1 MSFRFL
7 LPLLT
12 YPDLTPRAGLFGA
25 LEMASKMGGNVTA
38 LIHEAAIPDVQNVL
52 ADALID
58 VSGMVA
64 AAESSSRANAA
75 DLTDEV
81 NRLAQRF
88 GLSLELRRE
97 RCRLDVIADL
107 VGGAARTFD
116 YSLLV
121 AAGQS
126 DHQVGITEAVLF
138 GSGGPAMVFPEQE
151 GTSFFDTAAVA
162 WDGTRTSAR
171 ALRDALPVI
180 RLFKRTVLLTVDDD
194 KVIDLASVADAQ
206 ALLRLHDVEVNHAK
220 VAIGTSIGETLQQA
234 ALDRGA
240 GLLVMGAYGH
250 NRFRELILG
259 GATRSVLGQ
268 CRLPLLMSH

>member
-12 YPDLTPRAGLFGA
+12 YPDPTPRAGLFRA

-97 RCRLDVIADL
+97 RCRLDAIADL

-194 KVIDLASVADAQ
+194 KVIDPASVADAQ